1 MRHLRTAALRARLP
15 ALLFA
20 TLLASACA
28 SNAPQ
33 APRVPPAVLALKP
46 PPADRDAGQQLHA
59 LFDSE
64 WQRHLR
70 EYPEDASAQGDHR
83 YDDRWTDLSP
93 AAVAQRNAED
103 VDALRQLL
111 EIDRERLAPAD
122 QLDFDLFRD
131 QLATG
136 IEGARFHP
144 EQIPVSQRGGIQSAS
159 ETAEILPFAT
169 AKDYEN
175 WIARLRGLGTA
186 VDQTIEQM
194 RLGLREHRM
203 PPRPTMQRVPAQI
216 DKQRVK
222 RPEDSPFYAPLKT
235 LPKEI
240 PAERQ
245 AQLQAEAKAAIQ
257 QVVIPAYDR
266 FKTFFVKEYLPAC
279 ADSIAVTDLPDGR
292 DYYAWLV
299 RYHTTTDL
307 TPAQIHEIGLREVAR
322 LDGEIAKVRQQL
334 KFKGDTQAFFHHM
347 RSDPRF
353 FRKNGEELL
362 ASYRVI
368 AKRIDGELP
377 KLFGKLPRLP
387 YGVRPIPMTTAPD
400 TTTAYYQPGASD
412 GSRAGYYYVNL
423 YKPETRPTWE
433 QEALTAHESVPG
445 HHLQIALQQELGE
458 LPDFRRQAGYTAFVE
473 GWALYSE
480 SLGGDLGLYQD
491 PASKFGQL
499 TYEMWRAVRLVV
511 DTGMHAKGW
520 SRAQAVQYF
529 RDHAAK
535 TPLDIDNEIDRYI
548 SMPGQALAYKIG
560 ELKIKE
566 LRARAQAKLGD
577 RFDVRAFHDRV
588 LSRGAVPLDLLEQ
601 DIDRWIAGQDPT
613 PR

>member
-1 MRHLRTAALRARLP
+1 MNSLHAALLRGLLP
-15 ALLFA
+15 VVLGASMFA
-20 TLLASACA
+20 AGCA
-28 SNAPQ
+28 SVPQ
-33 APRVPPAVLALKP
+33 AAPVPPSVLALKA
-46 PPADRDAGQQLHA
+46 PAADVDPGKQLHA

-64 WQRHLR
+64 WQRHLL
-70 EYPEDASAQGDHR
+70 ESPEDASAQGDHR
-83 YDDRWTDLSP
+83 YDDRWSDTSP
-93 AAVAQRNAED
+93 AAVARSNEGD
-103 VDALRQLL
+103 VTALKQLL
-111 EIDRERLAPAD
+111 EIDREKLSAAD
-122 QLDFDLFRD
+122 QLNFDLFRD
-131 QLATG
+131 QLQTR
-136 IEGARFHP
+136 IEGARFHI

-159 ETAEILPFAT
+159 EMAEILPFAT

-175 WIARLRGLGTA
+175 WIARLRALGTA
-186 VDQTIEQM
+186 VDQTIDEMKLGIAEQ
-194 RLGLREHRM
+194 RM
-203 PPRPTMQRVPAQI
+203 PPKPTMQRVPAQI

-222 RPEDSPFYAPLKT
+222 KPEESPFYAPFKT
-235 LPKEI
+235 MPKDI
-240 PAERQ
+240 PADQQ
-245 AQLQAEAKAAIQ
+245 AQLQADAKAAIRDT
-257 QVVIPAYDR
+257 VIPAYDR
-266 FKTFFVKEYLPAC
+266 FKTFFVKDYLPAC
-279 ADSIAVTDLPDGR
+279 ATSIAATDLPDGR

-307 TPAQIHEIGLREVAR
+307 TPDQIHEIGLKEVAR
-322 LDGEIAKVRQQL
+322 LDGEIAQLKKQL
-334 KFKGDTQAFFHHM
+334 KFKGDTQAFF
-347 RSDPRF
+347 RYLRTDKRF
-353 FRKNGEELL
+353 FHKNGDELL

-400 TTTAYYQPGASD
+400 TTTAYYQPGAAD
-412 GSRAGYYYVNL
+412 GSRAGFYYVNL

-445 HHLQIALQQELGE
+445 HHLQISLQQELGE
-458 LPDFRRQAGYTAFVE
+458 LPDFRRQAGYTAYVE
-473 GWALYSE
+473 GWALYAE
-480 SLGGDLGLYQD
+480 SLGGDVGLYQD
-491 PASKFGQL
+491 PYSKFGQL

-520 SRAQAVQYF
+520 SRERAVKYF

-566 LRARAQAKLGD
+566 LRARATAKLGPK
-577 RFDVRAFHDRV
+577 FDVRAFHDRV

-601 DIDRWIAGQDPT
+601 DIDRWIAEQA
-613 PR
+613 RS